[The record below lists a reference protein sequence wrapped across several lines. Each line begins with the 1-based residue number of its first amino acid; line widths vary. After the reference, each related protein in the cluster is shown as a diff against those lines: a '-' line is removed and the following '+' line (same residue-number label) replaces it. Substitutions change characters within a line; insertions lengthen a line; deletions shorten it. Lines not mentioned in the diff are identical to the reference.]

1 MQTFRYLYNPFTQI
15 HRRGLYDIEKKHIHP
30 SLLQT
35 IFSIFVPL
43 KSTSAKK
50 TSASFLFFLLFHQ
63 EYIDNIL
70 KQENELED
78 MNVKEPRTEEEK
90 ENAATLLELVT
101 VRKIQFLTT
110 FSNKTIV
117 LHWKCQP

>member
-1 MQTFRYLYNPFTQI
+1 MQTFRYLCNPFTQI
-15 HRRGLYDIEKKHIHP
+15 HRGVFMTLRRSIYICYFYKHFSLYMCPLSPPLHRKHLHL
-30 SLLQT
+30 SCS
-35 IFSIFVPL
+35 FS
-43 KSTSAKK
+43 
-50 TSASFLFFLLFHQ
+50 LFHQ
-63 EYIDNIL
+63 EYIDGIL
-70 KQENELED
+70 KQENELEQ

-90 ENAATLLELVT
+90 ENAASLLELVT